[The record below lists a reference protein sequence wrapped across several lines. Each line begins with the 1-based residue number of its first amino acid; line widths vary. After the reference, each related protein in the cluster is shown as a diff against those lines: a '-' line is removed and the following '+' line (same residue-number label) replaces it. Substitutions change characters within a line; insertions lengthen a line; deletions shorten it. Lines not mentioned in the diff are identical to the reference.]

1 MLDLLMSLPEE
12 LPLLDCKKL
21 HKHLIQVHLA
31 AHQPIG
37 SECNVF
43 YLCCIL
49 ITLTLLWKKVNDGAT
64 FPIVVSPS
72 AKLKWA
78 RPQQRKIKMF
88 AFKSNI
94 TVYMKGS
101 M

>member
-49 ITLTLLWKKVNDGAT
+49 ITLTLL
-64 FPIVVSPS
+64 
-72 AKLKWA
+72 
-78 RPQQRKIKMF
+78 
-88 AFKSNI
+88 
-94 TVYMKGS
+94 
-101 M
+101 